1 MHANAMCMSC
11 MLSRQEKNIR
21 QFRNDEKKSQ
31 YMHQVL
37 GILYEHGQ
45 TKSAPY
51 LAEKINRLYEKYWG
65 NLTDFAPV
73 KRRYNELL
81 LSKEA
86 EIKDKISKAADP
98 LKEAVKYVCA
108 ANYIDFSAV
117 ENVNEDTFN
126 KLLEKAESESISET
140 EYAKFRADLEAAES
154 LVYLTDNCGE
164 IVLDKIWITL
174 IKEAYPNLKMTV
186 IVRGGNVINDATMED
201 ARLVGL
207 TDIVSCIDN
216 GNAAPGTVPE
226 RLNEEA
232 KLLLTNADVIISKGQ
247 GNFESMYDEGFN
259 PYYMFLCKCELF
271 VHRFG
276 LNRYESVFRKEERI
290 SILQ

>member
-21 QFRNDEKKSQ
+21 QFKDDEKKSE

-37 GILYEHGQ
+37 GILYEYGQ
-45 TKSAPY
+45 TKSSPY
-51 LAEKINRLYEKYWG
+51 LAEQINRLYEKYWG
-65 NLTDFAPV
+65 SLQDFSQI
-73 KRRYNELL
+73 KYQYNKLL
-81 LSKEA
+81 LDREFDIT
-86 EIKDKISKAADP
+86 EKINKAADP
-98 LKEAVKYVCA
+98 IKEAIKYVCA

-117 ENVNEDTFN
+117 ENVNEDTFQ
-126 KLLEKAESESISET
+126 KLLEKAESESVPES
-140 EYAKFRADLEAAES
+140 EYAKFKADLEAAES

-164 IVLDKIWITL
+164 IVLDKIWIAL
-174 IKEAYPNLKMTV
+174 IKKAYPNLKITV
-186 IVRGGNVINDATMED
+186 IVRGENVINDATLED
-201 ARLVGL
+201 AKEVGL
-207 TDIVSCIDN
+207 TEIVPCIGN

-226 RLNEEA
+226 RLSEEA
-232 KLLLTNADVIISKGQ
+232 KHLLSNADVIISKGQ

-276 LNRYESVFRKEERI
+276 LKRYESVFRKEERI